1 MRYSVH
7 FVGAFF
13 HVQEAHVF
21 STTDGM
27 ALEVFV
33 VEGWDGDDVKLF
45 LTFDNEG
52 IICVN
57 VLYALLFSCLFHHQ
71 IPSCIS
77 NCFFL
82 GVCFF

>member
-1 MRYSVH
+1 VSLSAHAEISVWLLLMRYSVH

-45 LTFDNEG
+45 FS
-52 IICVN
+52 
-57 VLYALLFSCLFHHQ
+57 LLIMTESF
-71 IPSCIS
+71 
-77 NCFFL
+77 
-82 GVCFF
+82 V

>member
-1 MRYSVH
+1 MCILWGL
-7 FVGAFF
+7 FL

-45 LTFDNEG
+45 FS
-52 IICVN
+52 
-57 VLYALLFSCLFHHQ
+57 LLIMTESF
-71 IPSCIS
+71 
-77 NCFFL
+77 
-82 GVCFF
+82 V